1 MKIEEKIKI
10 APPSNVPRE
19 EAMRNKAV
27 RQYWRGQEKFIEKT
41 KGLLLNPIDDFDG
54 HNPFDRFP
62 RYSCRSP
69 YHTLYIND
77 FSYSMVPC
85 CYLNA
90 VPGYE
95 KVFYDGEGDFFE
107 AWNSPGMVELRRRL
121 KEGPLF
127 NMCTKCP
134 STF

>member
-1 MKIEEKIKI
+1 
-10 APPSNVPRE
+10 
-19 EAMRNKAV
+19 
-27 RQYWRGQEKFIEKT
+27 
-41 KGLLLNPIDDFDG
+41 
-54 HNPFDRFP
+54 
-62 RYSCRSP
+62 
-69 YHTLYIND
+69 
-77 FSYSMVPC
+77 MVPC